1 MYTLIIIIDEL
12 APNMKITI
20 QTTMM
25 GKFVEVKPV
34 SPVVFVLEF
43 SSLRSLG
50 FHSVAAYVNI
60 ELQVP

>member
-1 MYTLIIIIDEL
+1 
-12 APNMKITI
+12 MKITI

-25 GKFVEVKPV
+25 CKFVEVKPV

-50 FHSVAAYVNI
+50 FQSVAAYVNI